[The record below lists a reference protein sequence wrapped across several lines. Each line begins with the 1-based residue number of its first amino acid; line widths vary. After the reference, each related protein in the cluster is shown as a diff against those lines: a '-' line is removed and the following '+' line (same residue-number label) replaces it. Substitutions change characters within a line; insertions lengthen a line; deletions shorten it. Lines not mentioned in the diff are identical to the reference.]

1 VSLTTTLLP
10 TLTCVALVDAFPLE
24 SPDLGLAHSGTLWIR
39 GMVMVFLNS
48 YALSWQFND
57 VPIQYQPVVALI
69 IPIFKITQKNI
80 FCQLLRGKDDL
91 KPEMI
96 IFNIEISNAF
106 FISSNM
112 QRQASINTSILL
124 IVIDLVHMVL
134 SLCDL
139 ILMLKSVEGIVNK
152 MGITTAEAVAVALTI
167 ATKYPEDGDR
177 KALTDSVSQT
187 KADILVLATFRR
199 PSNNKSGPTVAQ
211 ILPQV
216 AQVLP
221 IERCTNASAAIGR
234 ISTLERHLLLDKVL
248 QIMFFTEFILLTEFI
263 EVFTPVLPVAQC
275 CFLVILYYWPNRRFY
290 SQLEGLD
297 DDAVWFT
304 IGHIQLYGILEVVLF
319 VVLIVTLHK
328 MAYKSPLQQ
337 LAYAVNRNWGTI
349 QCKLVI
355 WLLVLVH
362 STIPQLGTLTDVH
375 IVLSYSIIMAVCV

>member
-1 VSLTTTLLP
+1 MVSVAVHDTLVVWPMDRNTGVGVKTFQRKPLRGN
-10 TLTCVALVDAFPLE
+10 TKVLREVRRFAVISLMQTSTVLVYTAFNVIFI
-24 SPDLGLAHSGTLWIR
+24 S
-39 GMVMVFLNS
+39 
-48 YALSWQFND
+48 

-275 CFLVILYYWPNRRFY
+275 FQDFPIRR
-290 SQLEGLD
+290 L
-297 DDAVWFT
+297 
-304 IGHIQLYGILEVVLF
+304 
-319 VVLIVTLHK
+319 TL
-328 MAYKSPLQQ
+328 
-337 LAYAVNRNWGTI
+337 
-349 QCKLVI
+349 
-355 WLLVLVH
+355 
-362 STIPQLGTLTDVH
+362 
-375 IVLSYSIIMAVCV
+375 